1 MVRSIPYQEISDCY
15 LPKSIV
21 KRRQLLKQ
29 LLQTPGG
36 LVAASLL
43 PGCQLLAQQ
52 VNPLFLLDLLQP
64 ESLLPEH
71 IITPLS
77 EFYVQSYAL
86 PPSVNLESWRLKL
99 TGAVAQP
106 LTLTF
111 EDILAAPQQDF
122 YLTMECIGNPAGGN
136 LIGNAQ
142 WTGTPLMPFL
152 KQVGVQPEATEFI
165 LHGADSYETTLPV
178 AEVMRPEVQ
187 LVHKM
192 NGAPLNQAHGHPLR
206 ILIPGH
212 FGQKQPKWLIGIE
225 ALTSRKRGLWERQGW
240 SNTAEIPTHAL
251 VRQIQ
256 EKRVWNR
263 HYRVSYSQN
272 GETGWD
278 KGILV
283 AGVALDKSSPIQ
295 AIQVSVNG
303 GQTWETAQKN
313 SPESPHEWT
322 LWRYRWTP
330 QAAGTYTLLARAVSQ
345 REQQQLEDGNRKDGS
360 SGVLRIQ
367 VTLH

>member
-1 MVRSIPYQEISDCY
+1 M
-15 LPKSIV
+15 

-29 LLQTPGG
+29 LLGTSGG
-36 LVAASLL
+36 LIAASLL
-43 PGCQLLAQQ
+43 PGCQLMAQQ
-52 VNPLFLLDLLQP
+52 VEPLFLLDLLQP
-64 ESLLPEH
+64 KSRLPDH
-71 IITPLS
+71 LVTPLS

-86 PPSVNLESWRLKL
+86 PPSVNVEDWRLKF

-106 LTLTF
+106 LILTF
-111 EDILAAPQQDF
+111 EDILAATGQDF

-142 WTGTPLMPFL
+142 WTGTPLLPFL
-152 KQVGVQPEATEFI
+152 ERVGVKPEATEFI

-187 LVHKM
+187 LVYRM
-192 NGAPLNQAHGHPLR
+192 NGEPLTQEHGYPLR

-212 FGQKQPKWLIGIE
+212 FGQKQPKWLVGIE
-225 ALTSRKRGLWERQGW
+225 AITRRKRGFWERQGW

-251 VRQIQ
+251 VRQVQ
-256 EKRVWNR
+256 QTRVWNR
-263 HYRVSYSQN
+263 HNHVRFSQN
-272 GETGWD
+272 GETGWGD
-278 KGILV
+278 GILI
-283 AGVALDKSSPIQ
+283 AGVALDKSSPIT
-295 AIQVSVNG
+295 AILVSTNG
-303 GQTWETAQKN
+303 GQTWEPADAN

-330 QAAGTYTLLARAVSQ
+330 EVAGTYTLLARAVSQ
-345 REQQQLEDGNRKDGS
+345 REQQQLEDKNHKDGS

-367 VTLH
+367 VALQG